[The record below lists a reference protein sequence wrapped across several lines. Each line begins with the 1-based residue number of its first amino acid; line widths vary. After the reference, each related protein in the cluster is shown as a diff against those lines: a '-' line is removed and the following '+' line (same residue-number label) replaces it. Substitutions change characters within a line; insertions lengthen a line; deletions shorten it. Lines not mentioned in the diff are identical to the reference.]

1 MFGLFEYRGDS
12 LVPGLEFLVWTK
24 WEKLMGRIRVGLGA
38 LKGVGFCELY
48 RISFYGL
55 IVQIQ

>member
-24 WEKLMGRIRVGLGA
+24 REKLMGRIRVGLG
-38 LKGVGFCELY
+38 LKVVGFCELY